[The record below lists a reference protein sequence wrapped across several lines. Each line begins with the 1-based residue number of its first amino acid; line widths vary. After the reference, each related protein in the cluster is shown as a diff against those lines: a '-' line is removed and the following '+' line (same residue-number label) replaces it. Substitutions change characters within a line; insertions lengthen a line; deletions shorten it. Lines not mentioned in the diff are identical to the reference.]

1 MKKKV
6 NVLLSIYK
14 PDINYLKQQLESI
27 DEQTYKN
34 IEILIH
40 DDCVEERTNTEIIKS
55 FLKRKIVP

>member
-34 IEILIH
+34 IEILI
-40 DDCVEERTNTEIIKS
+40 
-55 FLKRKIVP
+55 L